1 MAGGAQSSG
10 GGGGETEDNEVLH
23 HSSERF
29 RMKLIRDFRLL
40 ENLTEMEAGLEAPKY
55 HAQDVQDEKKRMKLL
70 TDNPN
75 ALVKF
80 HNVTPR
86 VDNPKYEHLNETQRK
101 RLHKIKYRLAAYH
114 PPRDYIANNI
124 VESKFFKRMINCII
138 YINLFTVLFQTS
150 ITTEFKR
157 LSKADPTIESVP
169 VDTSYV
175 FFDNDKYPTGTSNEF
190 YYWTPPEVKDQTL
203 KLDRSDCSVTYFDID
218 GESIITKFLN
228 KSVDLP
234 DGQKIPSDDFDTCKQ
249 SEDLKWHQKL
259 YTWTSSVKPECKP
272 FFERFREDIVYN
284 QVNNMLSTFEYVIMA
299 IFILEVILYWIDDF
313 KAYWQ
318 SGTRIFDFVVTIL
331 CILPIIFDQLMEQEI
346 LKQDVSKLITTGG
359 ACPFVQWE
367 NTLIDMDKR
376 YTSTSEPGEDV
387 LLYTII
393 KQLTTG
399 EKQFIGPTR
408 ERFCYVMDDTGNT
421 ETPSYNYFCNVSS
434 TKRIS
439 SLVFFSY
446 QFFLALRVCRIFKI
460 TFGDPKVRA
469 IVVSI
474 RKAFKSMVVIF
485 FLLFISVLLFSLF
498 IYTMFSDTGEDSGV
512 EYTMEHLISM
522 YQGEGTFDARNGFGG
537 FISFS
542 WTFSIL
548 CQLMTLDRWKGVID
562 QVFYDTF
569 NETQYCELHTFE
581 RIGGWLLPA
590 SGNPDDRES
599 GKFLTWVLIFLFLL
613 SWVWAGNFVFKNLIT
628 GIVVNNFLAYSNE
641 VRWGENEANVER
653 ELKNIADEIEEEV
666 KRVELVP
673 GTTMAMGMSGAMSDE
688 SIITEEDS
696 LDLDETLIEQYEKQ
710 ADFWRE
716 NYYKPWRYPFMTRL
730 FPNLSSKIEQ
740 LSYRMNR
747 HSVRV
752 ENSDDDLGLMG
763 STNGSAD
770 TMDMLD
776 KAIRRSSFKS
786 ATPSGSQNLRP
797 DDENLRRISTHMLEN
812 HGLNVNTPNS
822 NMRRGSCL
830 SVANEINMNAIARNL
845 HNLRTN
851 AGSMDSSSS
860 DSESDIEDDNNEGR
874 RMGDRRKSTQS
885 LLSSYSHRYTTT
897 NQRKNSA
904 RNEENDTA
912 EFDMTQW
919 ELAIQMHMDKVKG
932 FPKESLWP
940 RDVLFKYYQ
949 LMERIQENLQ
959 ERQEIIRLFSQCM
972 LNDHDI

>member
-1 MAGGAQSSG
+1 MAGGAQTGSG
-10 GGGGETEDNEVLH
+10 AGGETEDNEVLH

-86 VDNPKYEHLNETQRK
+86 ADNPKYEHLNETQCK
-101 RLHKIKYRLAAYH
+101 RLHKIKYRLARGW

-124 VESKFFKRMINCII
+124 VESKRFKRMINCII

-150 ITTEFKR
+150 IVTEYKR
-157 LSKADPTIESVP
+157 LSKGESEPVP
-169 VDTSYV
+169 IDTSYY
-175 FFDNDKYPTGTSNEF
+175 FFDDDKYPITTSAHF
-190 YYWTPPEVKDQTL
+190 GYFQADDPDKKFTFDQG
-203 KLDRSDCSVTYFDID
+203 DCSITYED
-218 GESIITKFLN
+218 GEFVNITGDSLTFHN
-228 KSVDLP
+228 CTKSVTQ
-234 DGQKIPSDDFDTCKQ
+234 GTWMDTLWFFNDWNGPIK
-249 SEDLKWHQKL
+249 K
-259 YTWTSSVKPECKP
+259 ECEP
-272 FFERFREDIVYN
+272 FFERFRYDIMYDKI
-284 QVNNMLSTFEYVIMA
+284 NNLLFGFEIFIMVV
-299 IFILEVILYWIDDF
+299 FILEVLLYWIDDF
-313 KAYWQ
+313 NAYWR
-318 SGTRIFDFVVTIL
+318 SGTRIFDFIVTIL
-331 CILPIIFDQLMEQEI
+331 CILPIIFDWYMENHLNNEMTFISEEI
-346 LKQDVSKLITTGG
+346 KNFKNYT
-359 ACPFVQWE
+359 CPYVQW
-367 NTLIDMDKR
+367 NNILIDM
-376 YTSTSEPGEDV
+376 SERIDHKENDV
-387 LLYTII
+387 LLFTII
-393 KQLTTG
+393 NQIRR
-399 EKQFIGPTR
+399 ENRQFIGSTR
-408 ERFCYVMDDTGNT
+408 ELFCNVMDQAGGPGLSTIK
-421 ETPSYNYFCNVSS
+421 YYYFCNVSS
-434 TKRIS
+434 TKKIS
-439 SLVFFSY
+439 SMAIPFSY
-446 QFFLALRVCRIFKI
+446 QWFLALRVCRIFKI

-474 RKAFKSMVVIF
+474 RKAFKSMMVIF
-485 FLLFISVLLFSLF
+485 FLMLMMILLFSLF
-498 IYTMFSDTGEDSGV
+498 IYTMFNDTGEAESGI
-512 EYTMEHLISM
+512 EYTNQNLISM
-522 YQGEGTFDARNGFGG
+522 FTDKKLEERNGFGG
-537 FISFS
+537 FISFE

-562 QVFYDTF
+562 QVFYDTY
-569 NETQYCELHTFE
+569 NETQFCELHTWSNV
-581 RIGGWLLPA
+581 GGWMFPPPD
-590 SGNPDDRES
+590 GNRES
-599 GKFLTWVLIFLFLL
+599 GKFLTWILIFLFLWL
-613 SWVWAGNFVFKNLIT
+613 WVYAGNFVFKNLIT

-673 GTTMAMGMSGAMSDE
+673 GTTMTVGMLSNE
-688 SIITEEDS
+688 SIISDDESD
-696 LDLDETLIEQYEKQ
+696 DLDMTLIEQYEKQ

-716 NYYKPWRYPFMTRL
+716 NYYKPWRYPFVTRL
-730 FPNLSSKIEQ
+730 FPNLSTKIEQ
-740 LSYRMNR
+740 LTYRINR
-747 HSVRV
+747 LSVRDTHADND
-752 ENSDDDLGLMG
+752 ELGMSDA
-763 STNGSAD
+763 GSAD
-770 TMDMLD
+770 TLDLLD

-786 ATPSGSQNLRP
+786 ATPTGSQNLRP
-797 DDENLRRISTHMLEN
+797 DDENMRRISTHMLEN
-812 HGLNVNTPNS
+812 HGLNVNTPNT

-830 SVANEINMNAIARNL
+830 SVANEINMNSIARNL

-851 AGSMDSSSS
+851 NLGGSIDSIDSSS
-860 DSESDIEDDNNEGR
+860 DSESDIEDNEKNSR
-874 RMGDRRKSTQS
+874 RMADRRKSTQS

-897 NQRKNSA
+897 NNRKNS
-904 RNEENDTA
+904 RVVNENDTA